1 MAAQVRAEE
10 APEAAAAREVLGKAA
25 LGRVDRAK
33 VDQAQADQA
42 KVGVDRAAARQVA
55 VQMRV
60 QTATAGKPVTI
71 RPARAIAG
79 QGEVPIHPGRRR
91 MLLMLEP

>member
-1 MAAQVRAEE
+1 MAAQARAE
-10 APEAAAAREVLGKAA
+10 APAAAAAREAADKAA
-25 LGRVDRAK
+25 LAK
-33 VDQAQADQA
+33 VDQAKVDRA
-42 KVGVDRAAARQVA
+42 KVGVDRAAA
-55 VQMRV
+55 QMRV

-71 RPARAIAG
+71 RQARAIVG